1 MQATRTTSSTHP
13 TQRTRRRESTYTT
26 VSWDYPPSPAAYHD
40 ALLSRGASH
49 SRFLRIAYL
58 STRARS
64 ASHSP
69 LVSPFPTSSA
79 SPLDTSAT
87 PAPPLAPPPLPLSDV
102 SHQRPAL
109 RLPPYPLSRSCV
121 NGRFRSANPISH
133 TLKRRKSQWP
143 KPPHY
148 HASLLRSPL
157 SHRKGLFRAVLP
169 PNQAIDF
176 FRWDIL
182 LDARISLSVSC
193 QERDRTSASGVD
205 ACASLHVAESVLGPY
220 EAAAGFFGWHGLGLD
235 IVRRVQGNCDD
246 ECCWNQELGLEHDGT
261 RCRSSGLQLEIDEAA
276 VEDGRTIWAR
286 TAEELVGPPGLALRR
301 VVEDGKSGKVTP
313 SSDPTHKD
321 AIVAHP
327 PSSISSRRQDVRWDP
342 DIGSSPFRS
351 SRAAS
356 ASRETKQL
364 PPGTTTSVPASS
376 SISEL
381 EFKPDSPSAWWYGPS
396 PHRGPPPTTHL
407 PSLRFLP
414 PPSVQYGPPP
424 IQFPPWFPDGR
435 VPSVQGHGYWYGAQT
450 VGELAVFL
458 LPLVLFAFIRG

>member
-13 TQRTRRRESTYTT
+13 TLQRTRRHTT

-64 ASHSP
+64 APHAP

-79 SPLDTSAT
+79 SPLDTS
-87 PAPPLAPPPLPLSDV
+87 PPTSPLTPPPLTLPGGP
-102 SHQRPAL
+102 HQKPAL
-109 RLPPYPLSRSCV
+109 RLFPYPLSRSCV
-121 NGRFRSANPISH
+121 NGRPRSANPMSH

-182 LDARISLSVSC
+182 LDARVSLSLSC
-193 QERDRTSASGVD
+193 QKRDWTSASGVD
-205 ACASLHVAESVLGPY
+205 ACASLHVAESVLEPY

-235 IVRRVQGNCDD
+235 IVRRVQGNFD
-246 ECCWNQELGLEHDGT
+246 ECCWSEELGLEHDGT
-261 RCRSSGLQLEIDEAA
+261 RGCGPSGLQLEIDEAA
-276 VEDGRTIWAR
+276 VEDGRTMWAR

-301 VVEDGKSGKVTP
+301 VVEDGKSGKVP
-313 SSDPTHKD
+313 ASLDPAHKGAID
-321 AIVAHP
+321 ARPV
-327 PSSISSRRQDVRWDP
+327 SSRRQEVRWDP
-342 DIGSSPFRS
+342 DIGSSSFRS
-351 SRAAS
+351 SRTAS
-356 ASRETKQL
+356 ASGETKQL
-364 PPGTTTSVPASS
+364 TPGSTTSVPASS

-381 EFKPDSPSAWWYGPS
+381 EYKPDSPSAWWYGPS

-424 IQFPPWFPDGR
+424 IQFPPWFPDSR
-435 VPSVQGHGYWYGAQT
+435 VPSAQGHGYWYGAQT
-450 VGELAVFL
+450 VGELAVFVS
-458 LPLVLFAFIRG
+458 PVVLFAFIWG